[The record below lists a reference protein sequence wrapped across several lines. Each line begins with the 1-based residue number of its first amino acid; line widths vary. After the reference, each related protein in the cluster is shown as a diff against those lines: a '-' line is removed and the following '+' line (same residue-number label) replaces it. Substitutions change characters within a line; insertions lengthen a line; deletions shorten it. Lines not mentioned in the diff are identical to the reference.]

1 MYGFSFPSEYWF
13 LIISKI
19 SICVIVHVSI
29 KIFYWFFDSLCNLL
43 WSYLSLP
50 STLSDPPS
58 LLYPPNFRYFFPSYP
73 VQIVLPFLMTYCYS
87 HRLMHFSVLIGDTSV
102 CSRLW
107 LTWRP
112 TTGKVQRIRSSAVNR
127 ASVSHALLP
136 RLRDHCG
143 RVVRKKDHKSHG
155 QWITQWNISSSGYTG
170 QLHIQS
176 HECYDSMHEI
186 FKRSSQIKTQ
196 HEVERWTWR
205 PTPWWG
211 DIGNYFQIIKILI
224 VAWKGESVSLRMLL
238 LVSWLHFSGRPHMS
252 LLTI

>member
-1 MYGFSFPSEYWF
+1 MQFALIIFISSLNSFRSTFSSLSTQLQVLFSF
-13 LIISKI
+13 
-19 SICVIVHVSI
+19 
-29 KIFYWFFDSLCNLL
+29 
-43 WSYLSLP
+43 LSSSNCP
-50 STLSDPPS
+50 A
-58 LLYPPNFRYFFPSYP
+58 
-73 VQIVLPFLMTYCYS
+73 FLMTYCYS

-112 TTGKVQRIRSSAVNR
+112 ITGKVQRIRSSAVNR

-155 QWITQWNISSSGYTG
+155 QWRTQWNISSSGYTG

-211 DIGNYFQIIKILI
+211 DMGNYFQIIKILI
-224 VAWKGESVSLRMLL
+224 VAWKRESVFFENVVACKLITL
-238 LVSWLHFSGRPHMS
+238 
-252 LLTI
+252 